1 MALPVINEQNRLL
14 TIIPAG
20 AFDRLLPHLQKV
32 RLKLGDLLQEPH
44 RETAYVYFPTT
55 AIISLVYMLESG
67 ASAEVGSVGREGMVG
82 ISHLLGGGTALSFAV
97 VRAAGH
103 GYQLDANILKTEFTH
118 CEPLRRLMLRYMQVV
133 YTQVA
138 QTAVCNR
145 GHAIDQQLCRWLLST
160 LDRTMSN
167 ELVVTQ
173 ELVASALGVR
183 REGITEAAG
192 RLQRADIIRY
202 RRGHISVIDRAALE
216 ARCCECYAVVKRELA
231 RLLPDEPLR

>member
-1 MALPVINEQNRLL
+1 
-14 TIIPAG
+14 
-20 AFDRLLPHLQKV
+20 
-32 RLKLGDLLQEPH
+32 
-44 RETAYVYFPTT
+44 
-55 AIISLVYMLESG
+55 
-67 ASAEVGSVGREGMVG
+67 
-82 ISHLLGGGTALSFAV
+82 
-97 VRAAGH
+97 
-103 GYQLDANILKTEFTH
+103 
-118 CEPLRRLMLRYMQVV
+118 MLRYTQAV
-133 YTQVA
+133 YTQVG

-145 GHAIDQQLCRWLLST
+145 GHTIEQQLCRWLLST
-160 LDRTMSN
+160 LDRAMSN

-173 ELVASALGVR
+173 ELVAGALGVR